1 MTTRHIARMA
11 AAILLTVS
19 TAQAAIINVPGD
31 EPTIQAGIDAA
42 MNGDEIVVAPG
53 TYFETIN
60 FLGKAI
66 TLRSSGGPE
75 VTIIDAGGD
84 LGAGSVVTCDG
95 AEGPGS
101 VLQGFTITGGVAFEG
116 GGMYND
122 GSSPT
127 VIGCVFEGNSANLG
141 GGIYVVSSS
150 PTIVGCRFSQNSA
163 TGDGGAIYNLY
174 GSPALFNCLMSA
186 NSAAELG
193 GAIFSDLA
201 WLSLTNC
208 TLTGNTAHS
217 GGGIANYAG
226 VEMTLSNCILW
237 ANLATVGDVFSAQ
250 LWSTSSSETVN
261 YTCIEDL
268 SAALGGEG
276 NIDSD
281 PLFVDS
287 ANGDYRLQSASP
299 CIDAGHNWSIV
310 GITDTDLDGN
320 PRFTDDLETPD
331 TGCGVPVVVDM
342 GAYEFQGDP
351 FPVKLGDIDGDGVVG
366 ITDFLALLADWG
378 SCTQTCC
385 LADLDLDGN
394 VGITDFL
401 ILLGNWG

>member
-1 MTTRHIARMA
+1 MKKLLA
-11 AAILLTVS
+11 AVIVLAVS
-19 TAQAAIINVPGD
+19 TAQADIINVPGD
-31 EPTIQAGIDAA
+31 QPTIQAGIDAA
-42 MNGDEIVVAPG
+42 VDGDEVVVADGVYTGPG
-53 TYFETIN
+53 NRELQTGTK
-60 FLGKAI
+60 LI
-66 TLRSSGGPE
+66 TVRSASGPDTCIIDCVAAGRAFVISGGAR
-75 VTIIDAGGD
+75 ID
-84 LGAGSVVTCDG
+84 
-95 AEGPGS
+95 
-101 VLQGFTITGGVAFEG
+101 GFTVRNGLAVQGGAVLVSG
-116 GGMYND
+116 D
-122 GSSPT
+122 T
-127 VIGCVFEGNSANLG
+127 TIIGCVFEGNSANLG

-186 NSAAELG
+186 NSAADLG

-268 SAALGGEG
+268 SAALRGEG

>member
-1 MTTRHIARMA
+1 MRR
-11 AAILLTVS
+11 ILAVVAVVAS
-19 TAQAAIINVPGD
+19 GAQADIINVPGD
-31 EPTIQAGIDAA
+31 QPTIQAGIDAA
-42 MNGDEIVVAPG
+42 VDGDEVVVADGVYTGPG
-53 TYFETIN
+53 NRELQTGTK
-60 FLGKAI
+60 LI
-66 TLRSSGGPE
+66 TVRSASGPDTCIIDCVAAGRAFVISGGAR
-75 VTIIDAGGD
+75 ID
-84 LGAGSVVTCDG
+84 
-95 AEGPGS
+95 
-101 VLQGFTITGGVAFEG
+101 GFTVRNGLAVQGGAVLVSG
-116 GGMYND
+116 D
-122 GSSPT
+122 T
-127 VIGCVFEGNSANLG
+127 TIIGCVFEGNSANLG

-174 GSPALFNCLMSA
+174 GSPALFNCLMSG

-268 SAALGGEG
+268 SAALRGEG

-320 PRFTDDLETPD
+320 PRFTDDPETPD

-351 FPVKLGDIDGDGVVG
+351 FPVKLGDIDGDGAVGILDFLDLLAAWGTCPDECCLPDLDLDGTVG
-366 ITDFLALLADWG
+366 ITDFLL
-378 SCTQTCC
+378 
-385 LADLDLDGN
+385 
-394 VGITDFL
+394 
-401 ILLGNWG
+401 LLGNWG

>member
-1 MTTRHIARMA
+1 MMRR
-11 AAILLTVS
+11 ILAVVAVVAS
-19 TAQAAIINVPGD
+19 GAQADIINVPGD
-31 EPTIQAGIDAA
+31 QPTIQAGIDAA
-42 MNGDEIVVAPG
+42 VDGDEVVVADGVYTGPG
-53 TYFETIN
+53 NRELQTGTK
-60 FLGKAI
+60 LI
-66 TLRSSGGPE
+66 TVRSASGPDTCIIDCVAAGRAFVISGGAR
-75 VTIIDAGGD
+75 ID
-84 LGAGSVVTCDG
+84 
-95 AEGPGS
+95 
-101 VLQGFTITGGVAFEG
+101 GFTVRNGLAVQGGAVLVSG
-116 GGMYND
+116 D
-122 GSSPT
+122 T
-127 VIGCVFEGNSANLG
+127 TIIGCVFEGNSANLG

-250 LWSTSSSETVN
+250 LWSASSSETVN

-287 ANGDYRLQSASP
+287 ANGDWRLSAGSP
-299 CIDAGHNWSIV
+299 AIDAGNNWAIA
-310 GITDTDLDGN
+310 GLADTDLDGN
-320 PRFTDDLETPD
+320 PRFADDPATTD

-351 FPVKLGDIDGDGVVG
+351 FPVKLGDIDGDGIVG
-366 ITDFLALLADWG
+366 IVDFLALLADWG
-378 SCTQTCC
+378 ACTQTCC
-385 LADLDLDGN
+385 LADLDLDGT

-401 ILLGNWG
+401 LLLGNWG

>member
-1 MTTRHIARMA
+1 MKNLICAVTV
-11 AAILLTVS
+11 LGVS
-19 TAQAAIINVPGD
+19 TAHAAIINVPGD
-31 EPTIQAGIDAA
+31 QPTIQAGIDAA
-42 MNGDEIVVAPG
+42 VDGDEVVVADGVYTGPG
-53 TYFETIN
+53 NRELQTGTK
-60 FLGKAI
+60 LI
-66 TLRSSGGPE
+66 TVRSASGPDTCIIDCVAAGRAFVISGGAR
-75 VTIIDAGGD
+75 ID
-84 LGAGSVVTCDG
+84 
-95 AEGPGS
+95 
-101 VLQGFTITGGVAFEG
+101 GFTVRNGLAVQGGAVLVSG
-116 GGMYND
+116 D
-122 GSSPT
+122 T
-127 VIGCVFEGNSANLG
+127 TIIGCVFEGNSANLG

>member
-1 MTTRHIARMA
+1 MKTLLA
-11 AAILLTVS
+11 AVTVLAVS
-19 TAQAAIINVPGD
+19 TAQADIINVPGD
-31 EPTIQAGIDAA
+31 QPTIQAGIDAA
-42 MNGDEIVVAPG
+42 VDGDEVVVADGVYTGPG
-53 TYFETIN
+53 NRELQTGTK
-60 FLGKAI
+60 LI
-66 TLRSSGGPE
+66 TVRSASGPDTCIIDCVAAGRAFVISGGAR
-75 VTIIDAGGD
+75 ID
-84 LGAGSVVTCDG
+84 
-95 AEGPGS
+95 
-101 VLQGFTITGGVAFEG
+101 GFTVRNGLAVQGGAVLVSG
-116 GGMYND
+116 D
-122 GSSPT
+122 T
-127 VIGCVFEGNSANLG
+127 TIIGCVFEGNSANLG

-320 PRFTDDLETPD
+320 PRFTDDPETPD

-342 GAYEFQGDP
+342 GAYEFQGDS
-351 FPVKLGDIDGDGVVG
+351 FPVKLGDIDGDGIVG
-366 ITDFLALLADWG
+366 IVDFLALLADWG
-378 SCTQTCC
+378 ACTQTCC
-385 LADLDLDGN
+385 IADLDLDGD
-394 VGITDFL
+394 VGINDLL

>member
-1 MTTRHIARMA
+1 MMRR
-11 AAILLTVS
+11 ILAVVAVVAS
-19 TAQAAIINVPGD
+19 GAQADIINVPGD
-31 EPTIQAGIDAA
+31 QPTIQAGIDAA
-42 MNGDEIVVAPG
+42 VDGDEVVVADGVYTGPG
-53 TYFETIN
+53 NRELQTGTK
-60 FLGKAI
+60 LI
-66 TLRSSGGPE
+66 TVRSASGPDTCIIDCVAAGRAFVISGGAR
-75 VTIIDAGGD
+75 ID
-84 LGAGSVVTCDG
+84 
-95 AEGPGS
+95 
-101 VLQGFTITGGVAFEG
+101 GFTVRNGLAVQGGAVLVSG
-116 GGMYND
+116 D
-122 GSSPT
+122 T
-127 VIGCVFEGNSANLG
+127 TIIGCVFEGNSANLG
-141 GGIYVVSSS
+141 GGIYAVSSS

-268 SAALGGEG
+268 SAALRGEG

-320 PRFTDDLETPD
+320 PRFTDDPETPD

-366 ITDFLALLADWG
+366 INDFLDLLSVWG
-378 SCTQTCC
+378 GCTEACC
-385 LADLDLDGN
+385 LADLDLDED
-394 VGITDFL
+394 VGIADFL

>member
-1 MTTRHIARMA
+1 MMRR
-11 AAILLTVS
+11 ILAVVAVVAS
-19 TAQAAIINVPGD
+19 GAQADIINVPGD
-31 EPTIQAGIDAA
+31 QPTIQAGIDAA
-42 MNGDEIVVAPG
+42 VDGDEVVVADGVYTGPG
-53 TYFETIN
+53 NRELQTGTK
-60 FLGKAI
+60 LI
-66 TLRSSGGPE
+66 TVRSASGPDTCIIDCVAAGRAFVISGGAR
-75 VTIIDAGGD
+75 ID
-84 LGAGSVVTCDG
+84 
-95 AEGPGS
+95 
-101 VLQGFTITGGVAFEG
+101 GFTVRNGLAVQGGAVLVSG
-116 GGMYND
+116 D
-122 GSSPT
+122 T
-127 VIGCVFEGNSANLG
+127 TIIGCVFEGNGANLG

-320 PRFTDDLETPD
+320 PRFTDDPETPD

-351 FPVKLGDIDGDGVVG
+351 FPVKLGDIDGDGAVGILDFLDLLAAWGTCPDECCLPDLDLDGTVG
-366 ITDFLALLADWG
+366 ITDFLL
-378 SCTQTCC
+378 
-385 LADLDLDGN
+385 
-394 VGITDFL
+394 
-401 ILLGNWG
+401 LLGNWG